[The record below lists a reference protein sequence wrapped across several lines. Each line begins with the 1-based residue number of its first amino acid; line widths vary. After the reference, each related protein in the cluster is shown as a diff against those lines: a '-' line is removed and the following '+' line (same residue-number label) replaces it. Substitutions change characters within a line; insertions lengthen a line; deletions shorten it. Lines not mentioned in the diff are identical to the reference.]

1 MINRDF
7 PLVLRSFIPIFQF
20 SEKPPQ
26 YLHVLYLA
34 LIPLRLILLYPDENS
49 LSLLIA
55 Q

>member
-1 MINRDF
+1 MINGDF
-7 PLVLRSFIPIFQF
+7 SLVLRSFIPIFQF
-20 SEKPPQ
+20 SEKAPR
-26 YLHVLYLA
+26 YLQV